1 MRRAFNSLI
10 IAVAAATTL
19 GSVTFEANAMTASR
33 EQVEAS
39 CRAQG
44 GTSWGTGASGGQYGC
59 VSEGGWIVCNPSGQC
74 EGGRAK
80 AIIRNLPRK

>member
-33 EQVEAS
+33 EQV
-39 CRAQG
+39 
-44 GTSWGTGASGGQYGC
+44 
-59 VSEGGWIVCNPSGQC
+59 
-74 EGGRAK
+74 
-80 AIIRNLPRK
+80 